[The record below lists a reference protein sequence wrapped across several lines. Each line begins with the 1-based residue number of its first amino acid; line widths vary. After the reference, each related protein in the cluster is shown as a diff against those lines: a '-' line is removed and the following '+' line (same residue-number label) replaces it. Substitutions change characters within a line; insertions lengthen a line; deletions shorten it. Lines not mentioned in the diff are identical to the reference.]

1 VNLVIDYNKIKSIF
15 LFSDLEDSDL
25 EKIKS
30 FASFKKFKKG
40 EILFFDSE
48 PYRGFYC
55 VLDGAI
61 KLYKISPEGREHI
74 IHIVYPGNIFA
85 EVPLF
90 DNFNEIKKNEVV
102 YPINAMALD
111 DENEVIIIPALP
123 FMEILEKDKTIC
135 MKMLAN
141 FSRRLKIMNKH
152 IASVTLQDVKKRLAQ
167 YILSEYENSKTNLKP
182 DILTHHK
189 SKTVLKE
196 YIELSISKYDL
207 ASLLGTILETLSRT
221 FKKLQEEKVIEVEG
235 KRIYI
240 LNPAKLKTYN
250 S

>member
-1 VNLVIDYNKIKSIF
+1 MQANSKQIREIF
-15 LFSDLEDSDL
+15 LFSALSDSDI
-25 EKIKS
+25 EKISRFSYFRKYR
-30 FASFKKFKKG
+30 KG

-48 PYRGFYC
+48 PYRGFFC
-55 VLDGAI
+55 VLEGVV

-74 IHIVYPGNIFA
+74 VHLVYPGNIFA

-90 DNFNEIKKNEVV
+90 DNYNDVRKNEIV
-102 YPINAMALD
+102 YPINAMAI
-111 DENEVIIIPALP
+111 DEHNEVLLIPSIP
-123 FMEILEKDKTIC
+123 FMEILENSKDVS

-141 FSRRLKIMNKH
+141 FSRRLKLMNKH
-152 IASVTLQDVKKRLAQ
+152 IVSVTLQDVKKRLAQ
-167 YILSEYENSKTNLKP
+167 YILSEYEEKKSAISGRIPSHIHL
-182 DILTHHK
+182 K
-189 SKTVLKE
+189 SKSKD

-221 FKKLQEEKVIEVEG
+221 FKKLQEEKIIEVEG

-240 LNPAKLKTYN
+240 LDPDKLKIYN